1 MQLHDTLTT
10 QLCSCQAAGQP
21 GGNVMHPQKVR
32 DNLGRSGTAVN
43 LRGEGVG
50 LPARTSGHNEMRK
63 AATLESYRL
72 GQQKCLQGSQG
83 RAAGQGDAVIGHAL
97 HVSPADIVPW
107 DEDKL
112 LSKLQSHLM
121 HRKCH
126 PCPHQVAPAAAV
138 HVDMATAVF
147 TAGTSGRVQ
156 MSPFAAAAL
165 ACCVLACS
173 QLPPLHGTAA
183 VLYRTVRWLQCY
195 SYLLLNLP
203 LLLCRYSAYT
213 PRSAC

>member
-1 MQLHDTLTT
+1 MF
-10 QLCSCQAAGQP
+10 A
-21 GGNVMHPQKVR
+21 
-32 DNLGRSGTAVN
+32 
-43 LRGEGVG
+43 E
-50 LPARTSGHNEMRK
+50 
-63 AATLESYRL
+63 
-72 GQQKCLQGSQG
+72 QG
-83 RAAGQGDAVIGHAL
+83 RAGQGDAVIIGHAL

-156 MSPFAAAAL
+156 MSLFAAAAL

-173 QLPPLHGTAA
+173 QLPPLHATAA

-195 SYLLLNLP
+195 SCQLLKLP
-203 LLLCRYSAYT
+203 LLCQYYGANT